1 MDGHLSLGIAL
12 AVGNQKGGVG
22 KTTVAVHLAAALG
35 IRGYRCLLLDLDPAA
50 GATRHLGVPE
60 NAFAGSLE
68 LLTSDEPLES
78 LVVTERLPERVHLV
92 PARPQLSDLES
103 MLSKFV
109 DRTRILDRTLAT
121 ARDLYDFII
130 LDTPPSAGAVTTVAA
145 YSAVEWFLLAAFPH
159 PLSLGGLTE
168 AFNDIA
174 DVRARRNPE
183 FEVLGIAFT
192 RRRASMKTSISP
204 VGVAMAKTVWR
215 NVDGRTRRL
224 RSELDTLVQG
234 LMPGR
239 RFRTAVS
246 QAVVVPMMSGEGK
259 TVFDHPNHQRLFVA
273 RQFRRLADEV
283 EHRTRNRE
291 SFLRGTLGSPPAWE
305 TAGLLTTADRL
316 AAGE

>member
-1 MDGHLSLGIAL
+1 MVGQSRLGIAI

-78 LVVTERLPERVHLV
+78 LVVTDRLPERVHLV

-109 DRTRILDRTLAT
+109 DRTRILDRALAT

-145 YSAVEWFLLAAFPH
+145 YSSVEWFLLAAFPH

-183 FEVLGIAFT
+183 LEVLGVAFT
-192 RRRASMKTSISP
+192 
-204 VGVAMAKTVWR
+204 

-283 EHRTRNRE
+283 EHRTRHRE
-291 SFLRGTLGSPPAWE
+291 AFLRGTLDSPPSWE
-305 TAGLLTTADRL
+305 AAALLTTADRL
-316 AAGE
+316 AAVE

>member
-1 MDGHLSLGIAL
+1 MVGQVSSGIAI

-109 DRTRILDRTLAT
+109 DRTRILDRALAT

-145 YSAVEWFLLAAFPH
+145 YSSVEWFLLAAFPH

-183 FEVLGIAFT
+183 LEVLGVAFT
-192 RRRASMKTSISP
+192 
-204 VGVAMAKTVWR
+204 

-283 EHRTRNRE
+283 EHRTRHRE
-291 SFLRGTLGSPPAWE
+291 AFLRGTLGSPPCWE
-305 TAGLLTTADRL
+305 TAALLTTADRL